1 MEILVAVASILFII
15 NILQSYSLTIY
26 ILASI
31 WMIPPLIIAIILR
44 KRIGSL
50 INITRDPLK
59 MQPLEILDICLV
71 FPLLCI
77 FGWISVMILIQLY
90 NTKREE
96 ERKNAP
102 WWRLKEYGGKF

>member
-1 MEILVAVASILFII
+1 MEIVVAVASILLII

-26 ILASI
+26 ILAII
-31 WMIPPLIIAIILR
+31 WMLPPLILAFILR

-50 INITRDPLK
+50 VSITRDPFK
-59 MQPLEILDICLV
+59 MQPLVILDICLV

-77 FGWISVMILIQLY
+77 FGWISIMILIQLY
-90 NTKREE
+90 NRKKEE